1 MQLYRL
7 EALEITI
14 IWHLLFNVFPHG
26 PVSWVSHLR
35 IRKALKKITSFECLH
50 LNNSLGSLNSER
62 MNRRRTLRLEP

>member
-7 EALEITI
+7 EALEITR
-14 IWHLLFNVFPHG
+14 IWHLLSNVFAHG

-50 LNNSLGSLNSER
+50 QNNSLGSLNSER